1 MPSSDPPPS
10 SNTYFIDIEQAA
22 EIVRLMEQDRLCTQA
37 MGGLFPEEP
46 DLSHT
51 KCLLDIACGPGGWA
65 LEVAFQYRD
74 LEVVGIDINPT
85 MINYAFAQAR
95 VRHLQN
101 VTFEVM
107 DAKQPLNFLDDSFD
121 IVNARLLFGFMDTS
135 SWPAL
140 LAECMRILRPGGI
153 IRLSE
158 FEFAVSS
165 SPALQQLQ
173 GYLYQVLAQ
182 QGRTFSVDGRSVG
195 MIHMLGK
202 LLTKAGFEQIGHK
215 PFLVDGSYGAN
226 LYYSNYK
233 DAEMAMR
240 LFKPYLVNMG
250 IVEDAAFE
258 TLYTSM
264 LTEML
269 QDDFT
274 FLSFGVTAWGVKPS
288 QE

>member
-1 MPSSDPPPS
+1 
-10 SNTYFIDIEQAA
+10 
-22 EIVRLMEQDRLCTQA
+22 

-51 KCLLDIACGPGGWA
+51 KCLLDLACGPGGWA

-85 MINYAFAQAR
+85 MINYAFAQAKAQR
-95 VRHLQN
+95 LQN

-107 DAKQPLNFLDDSFD
+107 DVKQPLNFLDDSFD
-121 IVNARLLFGFMDTS
+121 LVNARLLFGFMDTS

-140 LAECMRILRPGGI
+140 LAECRRILRPGGI
-153 IRLSE
+153 VRLSE

-173 GYLYQVLAQ
+173 GYLYQALAQ
-182 QGRTFSVDGRSVG
+182 QGRSFSVDQHSVG
-195 MIHMLGK
+195 ITHMLGK
-202 LLTKAGFEQIGHK
+202 FLIKAGFEQIGHK
-215 PFLVDGSYGAN
+215 PFLVNGSYGTK

-233 DAEMAMR
+233 DAEIAMR
-240 LFKPYLVNMG
+240 LLKPYLVTMG
-250 IVEDAAFE
+250 TVEDVAFE
-258 TLYTSM
+258 TLYTHM
-264 LTEML
+264 LADML